1 METFLE
7 IVNDRFAFLSG
18 EENESEMA
26 TKLIRRFVL
35 LSEVLDGKQIYNLIS
50 KQINNYVL

>member
-7 IVNDRFAFLSG
+7 IVNDRFALLSG

-26 TKLIRRFVL
+26 FKLIRRFVL